1 MPEFGTDWD
10 RVRQIEKAVVE
21 LIRTQ
26 EKLTKLALYI
36 ATIFLEVAIVEPIV
50 IDFVMLSSQHSYLIQ
65 RL

>member
-10 RVRQIEKAVVE
+10 RFSRIEKAVVE

-36 ATIFLEVAIVEPIV
+36 STVALGVAIVEPIV
-50 IDFVMLSSQHSYLIQ
+50 TDFVMGRITD
-65 RL
+65 